1 MEILAQ
7 ISPPPYFRLTIQ
19 HMGMNQKLVIYPDMQ
34 KIRDYGLKPG
44 DDVIARKRK
53 VMEKFKLSET
63 FL

>member
-34 KIRDYGLKPG
+34 KN
-44 DDVIARKRK
+44 
-53 VMEKFKLSET
+53 
-63 FL
+63 